1 MQSLSLAEGYEM
13 KVLVLTG
20 SPHAR
25 GTTAHLADE
34 FCEGARETGN
44 EVIRFDTA
52 MLILRPCLGCGH
64 CRANGG
70 ECIHSDDMRFI
81 TPELLSAD
89 VITLITPLY
98 YHGMTSQLKRV
109 IDRMYAPN
117 HQLRGMKKRLLL
129 IAAGE
134 GKELRVMD
142 SLVEQIRAICHYM
155 RWDLGDMLLAIN
167 AKTREDV
174 INTVYETTAR
184 EMGRGL

>member
-1 MQSLSLAEGYEM
+1 M

-20 SPHAR
+20 SPHAH

-34 FCEGARETGN
+34 FCEGAREAGN

-52 MLILRPCLGCGH
+52 MLILRPCLGCRY
-64 CRANGG
+64 CREHDGD
-70 ECIHSDDMRFI
+70 CVHSDDMRHI

-89 VITLITPLY
+89 VITLITPIY

-117 HQLRGMKKRLLL
+117 HQLRGMKKSVML

-142 SLVEQIRAICHYM
+142 SLVEQIRAICRYM
-155 RWDLGDMLLAIN
+155 RWEVADMLLATN

-174 INTVYETTAR
+174 VNSVYETKAR
-184 EMGRGL
+184 DMGRSLHKGWETE